1 MQNPQSLSRPIARG
15 KTFDLI
21 LTSMLVALVFVSTM
35 LLNIRIPFFAANGGL
50 VHLGTAMLFISAMLF
65 GPKKGAAAGALGMG
79 LFDIMGGWLLWAPI
93 TIVARGIQGYVVG
106 KVAWSKN
113 RNGTS
118 IGWNIAAAVISIPF
132 MLVVYYIGEAIM
144 FSSFVIPLASIPG
157 NLIQNAVGLLIAIPV
172 VIALKKLPYF
182 K

>member
-65 GPKKGAAAGALGMG
+65 GPKKAQQLVHSVWDYLISWEAG
-79 LFDIMGGWLLWAPI
+79 
-93 TIVARGIQGYVVG
+93 
-106 KVAWSKN
+106 
-113 RNGTS
+113 
-118 IGWNIAAAVISIPF
+118 
-132 MLVVYYIGEAIM
+132 
-144 FSSFVIPLASIPG
+144 
-157 NLIQNAVGLLIAIPV
+157 
-172 VIALKKLPYF
+172 
-182 K
+182 